1 MEACAGF
8 NHKPTTVQWRGCP
21 HLSFP
26 HIKAALNGSVPFSWL
41 LTRLNMVLGLLA
53 VAGIPTTIGVAEGI
67 SEGRK
72 ENDPETEEECM
83 RKFRLECFCEANN
96 RKAKEID
103 GGHVVLRGEKLY
115 IVPPHSVPDTSHPFE
130 GFYIEYPD
138 PERPRPLPLGLV
150 STISKD
156 PPMLNWIY
164 VDKDTREVKHGNR
177 TQSRAHIVGSWGW
190 DAGEE
195 GGAGGITLEGGEG
208 AVAVEVDGGWEIR
221 WEDEDGNAG
230 LEGRRKLT
238 VSLERKMLEPKEE
251 DKPHHARA
259 SGREDD
265 DQVTRTNTK
274 VELTNTTFQRSK
286 KTTGEPERVAK
297 AVKKGAKETHSAP
310 KLEIRGT
317 TVERPLSKK

>member
-1 MEACAGF
+1 
-8 NHKPTTVQWRGCP
+8 
-21 HLSFP
+21 
-26 HIKAALNGSVPFSWL
+26 
-41 LTRLNMVLGLLA
+41 MVFGLLGLTA
-53 VAGIPTTIGVAEGI
+53 IPTTIGVAEGV

-72 ENDPETEEECM
+72 EKDPALEEERM
-83 RKFRLECFCEANN
+83 RKFRLECFCEANG

-103 GGHVVLRGEKLY
+103 GGIVVLRGEKLY
-115 IVPPHSVPDTSHPFE
+115 IVPRNRDQDTGHPFE

-150 STISKD
+150 STISKN

-164 VDKDTREVKHGNR
+164 VDKNTREVKYGNR

-195 GGAGGITLEGGEG
+195 GGAGGLTLEGGEG
-208 AVAVEVDGGWEIR
+208 AVAVEADDGWEIR
-221 WEDEDGNAG
+221 WEDEHRNIGVKES
-230 LEGRRKLT
+230 LKLT

-251 DKPHHARA
+251 DKPVDARTTTTK
-259 SGREDD
+259 DD
-265 DQVTRTNTK
+265 NQVRRTDTN

-286 KTTGEPERVAK
+286 KATEEPEQMDK
-297 AVKKGAKETHSAP
+297 AVKKDAKENRSAP

-317 TVERPLSKK
+317 TVERPLAKK